1 LNEQPTNFRVLQQAI
16 RAIISGMEIS
26 FGGLLT
32 IDPADVA
39 DLVQTFG
46 SVVWMVPTEALRGT
60 DPVVVSNTTSY
71 NYSQFHQLFA
81 DIGADTTEEIY
92 VSLGD
97 SLDSLPNPN
106 VPVYCLYG
114 TNKQTE
120 LWYEYGN
127 GLAYQPTTI
136 HYEQEGDGV
145 VPIQSLKK
153 CEEMNPILSREF
165 NLVSH
170 GDLIKDP
177 FFFNQVME
185 IVTGTATTSK

>member
-1 LNEQPTNFRVLQQAI
+1 
-16 RAIISGMEIS
+16 M
-26 FGGLLT
+26 
-32 IDPADVA
+32 
-39 DLVQTFG
+39 
-46 SVVWMVPTEALRGT
+46 
-60 DPVVVSNTTSY
+60 
-71 NYSQFHQLFA
+71 
-81 DIGADTTEEIY
+81 
-92 VSLGD
+92 
-97 SLDSLPNPN
+97 
-106 VPVYCLYG
+106 YG

-170 GDLIKDP
+170 GGKLI
-177 FFFNQVME
+177 FNFLLILVMD
-185 IVTGTATTSK
+185 